1 MAKLQSCLHPD
12 RMEAGLD
19 EAGRGC
25 YAGPVVAAFVVLPG
39 DYFHPVLND
48 SKQLNP
54 KIREELRK
62 EIEKEAVDFAVA
74 EVCNETIDK
83 INILNASFLAMHKAL
98 DKRKS
103 NPEFLLIDGNRFRP
117 YNNIPHEC
125 VVEGDGKFYSIAAA
139 SILAKTYRDEL
150 MKQLAAS
157 HPEYD
162 WQNNMGYGTPKHR
175 EAILRFGI
183 TPYHRRSFN
192 LVNNQLELF

>member
-12 RMEAGLD
+12 LIEAGLD

-25 YAGPVVAAFVVLPG
+25 YAGPVVAAFVILPA

-98 DKRKS
+98 DRRKS
-103 NPEFLLIDGNRFRP
+103 NPDFLLIDGNRFRP
-117 YNNIPHEC
+117 YNNIPYEC

-150 MKQLAAS
+150 MKKLALN

-162 WQNNMGYGTPKHR
+162 WENNMGYGTPKHR
-175 EAILRFGI
+175 EAILRFGL

-192 LVNNQLELF
+192 LIKNQLELF